1 MRQILLVL
9 LGNDCPKP
17 TAKKPIPIDYYLIA
31 EELVKAGSKIFVIM
45 KMSPIKVYL
54 PSVTDYIF
62 LSIVSQNC
70 IQISIE

>member
-17 TAKKPIPIDYYLIA
+17 TAKNPIPIDYYLIA

-45 KMSPIKVYL
+45 KMSPIKVSNGL
-54 PSVTDYIF
+54 HF
-62 LSIVSQNC
+62 LEYCFTKLHPNFY
-70 IQISIE
+70 